1 MDAPAGRAQAPAV
14 VVTRPGR
21 ECVRWVEALQ
31 ARGLHPVALPLIEIA
46 PVADLRPVHAA
57 WRRLEVF
64 SAVMFVSANA
74 VEQFFMQKEAAVHV
88 QWAQGAIKT
97 RAWAPGPGTAAAL
110 GQAGLDPARVDAPAP
125 QAPQFDSEALWQVVA
140 GQVPAGGR
148 VLIVRG
154 GDGEGNGAGRD
165 WLAGQLAAS
174 EVQIDTVVAYM
185 RRAPVWDAHQ
195 LAQARRAASDGSV
208 WLFSSSQ
215 AVAHLLDL
223 LPGQN
228 WNMARALAT
237 HPRIAQ
243 AARTAGF
250 GVVCESRPAVD
261 AVVAALESIQ

>member
-1 MDAPAGRAQAPAV
+1 MTV

-21 ECVRWVEALQ
+21 EGARWADAMQ
-31 ARGLHPVALPLIEIA
+31 ASGLRAVVLPLIAIA
-46 PVADLRPVHAA
+46 CAADPRPVRVA
-57 WRRLEVF
+57 WERLGDF

-74 VEQFFMQKEAAVHV
+74 VEQFFRQGPSQALGAHAAFG
-88 QWAQGAIKT
+88 GAT

-110 GQAGLDPARVDAPAP
+110 VRAGVDAACVDAPPAD
-125 QAPQFDSEALWQVVA
+125 APQFDSEALWQAVD

-154 GDGEGNGAGRD
+154 GDSEGNGAGRD
-165 WLAGQLAAS
+165 WLAGQLAAAG
-174 EVQIDTVVAYM
+174 VQVETVVAYV
-185 RRAPVWDAHQ
+185 RHAPVWDTGQ
-195 LAQARRAASDGSV
+195 LAQARCAAGDASV

-223 LPGQN
+223 LPGQD
-228 WNMARALAT
+228 WSGARALAT

-243 AARTAGF
+243 AARDAGF

-261 AVVAALESIQ
+261 AVVAALESIR